1 MYETP
6 VETRHG
12 TSLQPPSRAL
22 THCGRARFF
31 ISDYFV
37 VSRRKNYIVRI
48 TPMKKYLVLIAL
60 LLTILCLCI
69 GGFPR
74 LAHRTTVM
82 CFPIVQADDTI
93 INPLKDVDMNDAKA
107 FLILSLDDWSEL
119 PEGMPV
125 RRVLVCKDAEVLQQL
140 KDVFSFEI
148 SGGDMCTAE
157 SELWV
162 YSHDTLK
169 LMTNIVI
176 EQNRIGIQN
185 ELTGWAE
192 AVNQKQL
199 CRLFTQFKPYRW
211 LRLDLRPN

>member
-1 MYETP
+1 
-6 VETRHG
+6 
-12 TSLQPPSRAL
+12 
-22 THCGRARFF
+22 
-31 ISDYFV
+31 
-37 VSRRKNYIVRI
+37 
-48 TPMKKYLVLIAL
+48 MKKYLVLIAL

-69 GGFPR
+69 GGFPK

-82 CFPIVQADDTI
+82 CFPVVQADETV

-119 PEGMPV
+119 PEGMPA

-176 EQNRIGIQN
+176 EQNCIGIQN

-192 AVNQKQL
+192 AVNQEQL
-199 CRLFTQFKPYRW
+199 CRLFSQFKPYRW
-211 LRLDLRPN
+211 PRLSLRPNF

>member
-1 MYETP
+1 
-6 VETRHG
+6 
-12 TSLQPPSRAL
+12 
-22 THCGRARFF
+22 
-31 ISDYFV
+31 
-37 VSRRKNYIVRI
+37 
-48 TPMKKYLVLIAL
+48 MKKIQVLIAL
-60 LLTILCLCI
+60 LLTILWLCI

-74 LAHRTTVM
+74 LAHHTMKM
-82 CFPIVQADDTI
+82 CFPVVQADETV

-119 PEGMPV
+119 PEGMPA
-125 RRVLVCKDAEVLQQL
+125 RRVLVCTYEEVLQQL
-140 KDVFSFEI
+140 KDNFTFEI

-192 AVNQKQL
+192 AVNQEQL
-199 CRLFTQFKPYRW
+199 CRLFTQFTPYRW
-211 LRLDLRPN
+211 PRLSLRPNP

>member
-1 MYETP
+1 MTGN
-6 VETRHG
+6 ETRFKH
-12 TSLQPPSRAL
+12 R
-22 THCGRARFF
+22 GRTLFF

-37 VSRRKNYIVRI
+37 VSQRKNYVVRI
-48 TPMKKYLVLIAL
+48 TPMKKFLVLIVL
-60 LLTILCLCI
+60 LLTILWLYI
-69 GGFPR
+69 GGFPK

-82 CFPIVQADDTI
+82 CFPVVQADETV
-93 INPLKDVDMNDAKA
+93 INPLKDVDMNEAKA

-119 PEGMPV
+119 PEGMPA

-176 EQNRIGIQN
+176 EQNCIGIQN

-192 AVNQKQL
+192 AVNQEQL